1 LKTFMDHMDDEIVR
15 DDKQKAPSP
24 KGGDADVRLMLFMR
38 AFKAGLVCSEK
49 DQKGAIEILANACI
63 YISRCRNGVNA
74 RDKFEALC
82 KRYFPDADR
91 ELTDHTYNEW
101 LEERGLM
108 TVEETG
114 ERLNITPEQREEHQL
129 WLLGARG
136 ETQEQRYA
144 RRAERAAAREV
155 ARKARKKVTVTSIAK
170 ELGVTRMTVHR
181 WIKTGKLKVENGE
194 TAPGYTLVSVYNKEE
209 AKSVTSGSLNQSQP
223 WITLGISRAT
233 YFRKKRAEGGR
244 LQSRPADNIAQIDK
258 TVATAIEPNVLRPDF
273 NLSTI
278 RSIVIIDSVA
288 TIVASQQLAVSS
300 LQSASTD
307 ILVRS
312 CG

>member
-1 LKTFMDHMDDEIVR
+1 MKTFMDHMDDEIVR

-114 ERLNITPEQREEHQL
+114 ERLNITPEQREKHQL

-144 RRAERAAAREV
+144 RRARRARRRV
-155 ARKARKKVTVTSIAK
+155 K
-170 ELGVTRMTVHR
+170 
-181 WIKTGKLKVENGE
+181 
-194 TAPGYTLVSVYNKEE
+194 
-209 AKSVTSGSLNQSQP
+209 
-223 WITLGISRAT
+223 
-233 YFRKKRAEGGR
+233 
-244 LQSRPADNIAQIDK
+244 
-258 TVATAIEPNVLRPDF
+258 
-273 NLSTI
+273 
-278 RSIVIIDSVA
+278 
-288 TIVASQQLAVSS
+288 
-300 LQSASTD
+300 
-307 ILVRS
+307 
-312 CG
+312 